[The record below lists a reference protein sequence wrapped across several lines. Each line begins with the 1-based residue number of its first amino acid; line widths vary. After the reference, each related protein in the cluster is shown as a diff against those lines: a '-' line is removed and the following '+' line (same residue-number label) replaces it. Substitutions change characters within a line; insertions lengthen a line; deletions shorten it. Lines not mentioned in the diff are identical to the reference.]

1 MNSVSGLLNTASS
14 VVDTA
19 NKVSDTATSVV
30 DSATKVSSSVAN
42 NTNQVSLEDSV
53 REYMLVAVNNPDFIN
68 KLSEKIG
75 AIIEPILKYK
85 LESFKLSSPS
95 VTAPPLVGNNV
106 PLVGNNVPFE
116 ETNTNET
123 TQLSPNTLDSEPTSL
138 KGGSKK
144 YASRGSKK
152 YASRGRR
159 TTRRR
164 KQTSR

>member
-19 NKVSDTATSVV
+19 NKVSD
-30 DSATKVSSSVAN
+30 SATKVSDSVAN

-75 AIIEPILKYK
+75 AIIEPILKNK
-85 LESFKLSSPS
+85 LESFKLSSHS
-95 VTAPPLVGNNV
+95 ATAPPLVGNNV
-106 PLVGNNVPFE
+106 PLVGNNVPFDE
-116 ETNTNET
+116 LITNET